1 MVSPRPESLPEY
13 SDLAATLQRCS
24 IAHSPAEVHGFALGL
39 YVGEVT
45 EPLKAWHKELYS
57 ALDPSDVL
65 AGECR
70 VALDGLFAVV
80 FAADRAAPLQL
91 TLLLPQ
97 GLSVDSA
104 RLAAVRDWCQG
115 FLFGFG
121 LGGELLAHRLSA
133 EARELLRD
141 FAEFTRLDTEGVEN
155 SPENQSALIE
165 IEEYLRVGVMLIRD
179 ELSSDRGPDE
189 PK

>member
-1 MVSPRPESLPEY
+1 MVSPSPESLPEY
-13 SDLAATLQRCS
+13 SDLAAALRRCS
-24 IAHSPAEVHGFALGL
+24 VAQSPAEVHGFALGL

-70 VALDGLFAVV
+70 VALDSLFAKV
-80 FAADRAAPLQL
+80 FAADRDAPMYL

-97 GLSVDSA
+97 GLSVDSTH
-104 RLAAVRDWCQG
+104 LAAVRDWCQG

-121 LGGELLAHRLSA
+121 LGGKLLADRLSG
-133 EARELLRD
+133 EGRELLRD
-141 FAEFTRLDTEGVEN
+141 FAEITRLDTEGAEN
-155 SPENQSALIE
+155 NAENQSALME

-179 ELSSDRGPDE
+179 ELRSDRGPDE
-189 PK
+189 PE